1 MSNLFANIERHTV
14 AEALFDWIEIRRVQW
29 QEKKDATKTLNN
41 FSKRMCL
48 VDCTVVKDQYALV
61 LGIRVHICQ
70 LEDSFT
76 VVSRN
81 MMR

>member
-1 MSNLFANIERHTV
+1 LFANIERHTT
-14 AEALFDWIEIRRVQW
+14 AEALFDWIEIQRVWW
-29 QEKKDATKTLNN
+29 QEKKDATETLNN
-41 FSKRMCL
+41 FSKRTYL

-76 VVSRN
+76 VVEI
-81 MMR
+81 

>member
-1 MSNLFANIERHTV
+1 MFANIERHTI
-14 AEALFDWIEIRRVQW
+14 AEALFNWIEIWRVWW
-29 QEKKDATKTLNN
+29 QEKKDTTETLNN

-61 LGIRVHICQ
+61 LGIRVYICQ

-76 VVSRN
+76 VVE

>member
-1 MSNLFANIERHTV
+1 LFANIERHTI
-14 AEALFDWIEIRRVQW
+14 AEALFNRIEIWRVWW
-29 QEKKDATKTLNN
+29 QEKKDTTETLNN
-41 FSKRMCL
+41 FSKCMCL

-76 VVSRN
+76 VVE